1 MEISMYFYRIKYCM
15 KTTIIRVIILFAGLI
30 IAHFGVSLFLLANL
44 GSDPFNVM
52 IQGLSR
58 TIAGVISSPLI
69 THGNT
74 HMTVSILIIIVL
86 LFVDRSYIKIGTIIC
101 MFCGG
106 PIIDV
111 FNLILS
117 SVITPDSTMTVRVI
131 SNVLGCVILALGMS
145 VVIKSDAGT
154 GPNDLVGV
162 VISDKL
168 KKKFSIIRMVVD
180 GCFLICGWLLGGVA
194 GPGTVICL
202 FLVGPVAGFFL
213 PRSEKIINK
222 IILKFRM

>member
-1 MEISMYFYRIKYCM
+1 M
-15 KTTIIRVIILFAGLI
+15 KTKIIRVIILFVGLI

-58 TIAGVISSPLI
+58 TIADVTTSPLI

-74 HMTVSILIIIVL
+74 HMAVSILIIFVL
-86 LFVDRSYIKIGTIIC
+86 LFVDRSYIKIGTLIC

-106 PIIDV
+106 PIIDI
-111 FNLILS
+111 FNMVLG
-117 SVITPDSTMTVRVI
+117 SVITPDSAMAVRVI

-162 VISDKL
+162 VISDKT
-168 KKKFSIIRMVVD
+168 KKKFSIIRMMVD
-180 GCFLICGWLLGGVA
+180 ACFLVCGWLLGGVV
-194 GPGTVICL
+194 GIGTVICL

-213 PRSEKIINK
+213 PRSEKVIYR
-222 IILKFRM
+222 ILHS

>member
-1 MEISMYFYRIKYCM
+1 M
-15 KTTIIRVIILFAGLI
+15 KTTLIRVVILFVGLI

-58 TIAGVISSPLI
+58 SIVNVVSSPLVS
-69 THGNT
+69 HGNT
-74 HMTVSILIIIVL
+74 HMAVSILIIIVL
-86 LFVDRSYIKIGTIIC
+86 LFVDRTYIKVGTLIC

-111 FNLILS
+111 FNMMLG
-117 SVITPDSTMTVRVI
+117 SVITPDSAMSIRVT
-131 SNVLGCVILALGMS
+131 SNILGCIILALGMS
-145 VVIKSDAGT
+145 IVIKSDAGT

-162 VISDKL
+162 VISDKM
-168 KKKFSIIRMVVD
+168 KRKFSIIRMIVD
-180 GCFLICGWLLGGVA
+180 ACFLMCGWFLGGVV
-194 GPGTVICL
+194 GIGTVICL

-213 PRSEKIINK
+213 PKSEKVINK
-222 IILKFRM
+222 IVA

>member
-1 MEISMYFYRIKYCM
+1 M
-15 KTTIIRVIILFAGLI
+15 KTTFVRVIILFVGLI

-58 TIAGVISSPLI
+58 TVADVITSPLV

-74 HMTVSILIIIVL
+74 HMAVSILIIIGL
-86 LFVDRSYIKIGTIIC
+86 LFVDRSYIKIGTLIC

-111 FNLILS
+111 FNMVLG
-117 SVITPDSTMTVRVI
+117 SVITPDSAMAVRVI

-162 VISDKL
+162 VISDKT
-168 KKKFSIIRMVVD
+168 KKKFSVIRMMVD
-180 GCFLICGWLLGGVA
+180 ACFLVCGWLLGGVV
-194 GPGTVICL
+194 GIGTVICL

-213 PRSEKIINK
+213 PRSEKVIYR
-222 IILKFRM
+222 ILHSRNQ

>member
-1 MEISMYFYRIKYCM
+1 M
-15 KTTIIRVIILFAGLI
+15 KTKIIRVIILFVGLI

-58 TIAGVISSPLI
+58 TIADVTTSPLI

-74 HMTVSILIIIVL
+74 HMAVSILIIFVL
-86 LFVDRSYIKIGTIIC
+86 LFVDRSYIKIGTLIC

-106 PIIDV
+106 PIIDI
-111 FNLILS
+111 FNMVLG
-117 SVITPDSTMTVRVI
+117 SVITPESAMTVRVI

-162 VISDKL
+162 VISDKT
-168 KKKFSIIRMVVD
+168 KKKFSIIRMMVD
-180 GCFLICGWLLGGVA
+180 ACFLVCGWLLGGVV
-194 GPGTVICL
+194 GIGTVICL

-213 PRSEKIINK
+213 PRSEKVIYR
-222 IILKFRM
+222 ILHS

>member
-1 MEISMYFYRIKYCM
+1 M
-15 KTTIIRVIILFAGLI
+15 KTKIIRVIILFVGLI

-58 TIAGVISSPLI
+58 TVADVITSPLI

-74 HMTVSILIIIVL
+74 HMAVSILIIFVL
-86 LFVDRSYIKIGTIIC
+86 LFVDRSYIKIGTLIC

-106 PIIDV
+106 PIIDI
-111 FNLILS
+111 FNMVLG
-117 SVITPDSTMTVRVI
+117 SVITPDSAMALRVI

-162 VISDKL
+162 VISDKT
-168 KKKFSIIRMVVD
+168 KKKFSVVRMMVD
-180 GCFLICGWLLGGVA
+180 ACFLVCGWLLGGVV
-194 GPGTVICL
+194 GIGTVICL

-213 PRSEKIINK
+213 PRSEKVIYR
-222 IILKFRM
+222 ILHS

>member
-1 MEISMYFYRIKYCM
+1 M
-15 KTTIIRVIILFAGLI
+15 KTKIIRVIILFVGLI

-58 TIAGVISSPLI
+58 TVADVTTSPLI

-74 HMTVSILIIIVL
+74 HMAVSILIIFVL
-86 LFVDRSYIKIGTIIC
+86 LFVDRSYIKIGTLIC

-106 PIIDV
+106 PIIDI
-111 FNLILS
+111 FNMVLG
-117 SVITPDSTMTVRVI
+117 SVITPDSAMAVRVI

-162 VISDKL
+162 VISDKT
-168 KKKFSIIRMVVD
+168 KKKFSVVRMMVD
-180 GCFLICGWLLGGVA
+180 ACFLVCGWLLGGVA
-194 GPGTVICL
+194 GIGTVICL

-213 PRSEKIINK
+213 PRSEKVIYR
-222 IILKFRM
+222 ILHS

>member
-1 MEISMYFYRIKYCM
+1 M
-15 KTTIIRVIILFAGLI
+15 KTTVIRVIILFVGLV

-74 HMTVSILIIIVL
+74 HMAVSILIIIVL
-86 LFVDRSYIKIGTIIC
+86 PFVDRSYIKIGTLIC

-111 FNLILS
+111 FNLMLS
-117 SVITPDSTMTVRVI
+117 SVITPDSTMVVRII

-168 KKKFSIIRMVVD
+168 KKKFSIIRMIVD
-180 GCFLICGWLLGGVA
+180 ACFLICGWLLGGVV
-194 GPGTVICL
+194 GLGTVICL

-213 PRSEKIINK
+213 PRSEKTINRIIS
-222 IILKFRM
+222 

>member
-1 MEISMYFYRIKYCM
+1 M
-15 KTTIIRVIILFAGLI
+15 KTTLIRVVILFVGLI

-58 TIAGVISSPLI
+58 SIVNVVSSPLVS
-69 THGNT
+69 HGNT
-74 HMTVSILIIIVL
+74 HMAVSILIIIVL
-86 LFVDRSYIKIGTIIC
+86 LFVDRTYIKVGTLIC

-111 FNLILS
+111 FNMMLGSL
-117 SVITPDSTMTVRVI
+117 ITPDSAMSIRVI
-131 SNVLGCVILALGMS
+131 SNILGCIILALGMS
-145 VVIKSDAGT
+145 IVIKSDAGT

-162 VISDKL
+162 VISDKT
-168 KKKFSIIRMVVD
+168 KRKFSIIRMIVD
-180 GCFLICGWLLGGVA
+180 ACFLMCGWFLGGVV
-194 GPGTVICL
+194 GIGTVICL

-213 PRSEKIINK
+213 PKSEKVINK
-222 IILKFRM
+222 IVA

>member
-1 MEISMYFYRIKYCM
+1 M
-15 KTTIIRVIILFAGLI
+15 KTTLIRVVILFVGLI

-58 TIAGVISSPLI
+58 SIVNVVSSPLVS
-69 THGNT
+69 HGNT
-74 HMTVSILIIIVL
+74 HMAVSILIIIVL
-86 LFVDRSYIKIGTIIC
+86 LFVDRKYIKVGTLIC

-111 FNLILS
+111 FNMMLG
-117 SVITPDSTMTVRVI
+117 SVISPDSAMSIRVI
-131 SNVLGCVILALGMS
+131 SNILGCIILALGMS
-145 VVIKSDAGT
+145 IVIKSDAGT

-162 VISDKL
+162 VISDKI
-168 KKKFSIIRMVVD
+168 KREFSIIRMIVD
-180 GCFLICGWLLGGVA
+180 ACFLMCGWLLGGVV
-194 GPGTVICL
+194 GIGTVICL

-213 PRSEKIINK
+213 PKSEKVINK
-222 IILKFRM
+222 TLLKSISIKK

>member
-1 MEISMYFYRIKYCM
+1 MTQTIQRIL
-15 KTTIIRVIILFAGLI
+15 ILFAGLVV
-30 IAHFGVSLFLLANL
+30 AHLGVSLFLLADL

-58 TIAGVISSPLI
+58 MMNIGFM

-74 HMTVSILIIIVL
+74 HMSISILIIIIL
-86 LFVDRSYIKIGTIIC
+86 LFADKSYIKIGTLIC

-106 PIIDV
+106 PIIDL
-111 FNLILS
+111 FNFLLGNLI
-117 SVITPDSTMTVRVI
+117 TPESHIALRI
-131 SNVLGCVILALGMS
+131 ICNALGCVILACGMS

-168 KKKFSIIRMVVD
+168 HKKFSIVRMCVD
-180 GCFLICGWLLGGVA
+180 GCFLILGWLLGGAV
-194 GPGTVICL
+194 GIGTIICL

-213 PRSEKIINK
+213 PHSQKIVESVLSK
-222 IILKFRM
+222 K

>member
-1 MEISMYFYRIKYCM
+1 MKQTILRI
-15 KTTIIRVIILFAGLI
+15 VILFIGLVV
-30 IAHFGVSLFLLANL
+30 AHLGVSLFLLADL

-58 TIAGVISSPLI
+58 MMGIGFM

-74 HMTVSILIIIVL
+74 HMAISILIIIIL
-86 LFVDRSYIKIGTIIC
+86 LFVDKSYIKIGTLIC

-106 PIIDV
+106 PIIDL
-111 FNLILS
+111 FNLVLGNL
-117 SVITPDSTMTVRVI
+117 ITPESHIALRI
-131 SNVLGCVILALGMS
+131 ICNALGCVILACGMS
-145 VVIKSDAGT
+145 VVIKSEAGT

-168 KKKFSIIRMVVD
+168 HKKFSIVRMCVD
-180 GCFLICGWLLGGVA
+180 GCFLLLGWLLGGAV
-194 GPGTVICL
+194 GIGTIICL

-213 PRSEKIINK
+213 PHSQ
-222 IILKFRM
+222 RMVESLLSKK